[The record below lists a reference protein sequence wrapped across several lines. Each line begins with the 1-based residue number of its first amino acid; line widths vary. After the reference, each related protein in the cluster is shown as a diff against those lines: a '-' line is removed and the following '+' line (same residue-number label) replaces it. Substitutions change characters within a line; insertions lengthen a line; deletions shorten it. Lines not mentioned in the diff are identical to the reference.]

1 MQVSRREAQ
10 CGLHGSTKTK
20 TLLAPLSPCPGAWVL
35 TYFYSYLPPVLSASL
50 ATSFPLLLP
59 HPLLLLLLLLFF
71 FFFPTIL
78 KRQDLGKRK
87 RRRRKQPKVI
97 ICHLEKQFASVKQLM
112 GPSEKEKTYPSKYY
126 ARLSEVSNS
135 NQEIHQQIAVE
146 HLLQVGTGL
155 VGQFIKTRNRCY
167 QIPLSQ
173 EGQNLG
179 RQMCHSKQL
188 HR

>member
-71 FFFPTIL
+71 FFFPNYL
-78 KRQDLGKRK
+78 KKARPGEKKKEEEETAKSYNLSFRK
-87 RRRRKQPKVI
+87 TV
-97 ICHLEKQFASVKQLM
+97 C
-112 GPSEKEKTYPSKYY
+112 
-126 ARLSEVSNS
+126 
-135 NQEIHQQIAVE
+135 
-146 HLLQVGTGL
+146 
-155 VGQFIKTRNRCY
+155 
-167 QIPLSQ
+167 
-173 EGQNLG
+173 
-179 RQMCHSKQL
+179 
-188 HR
+188 